1 MSDLGHRQR
10 AVSDRSWGVWHYLR
24 RLPAKFANLDKRGS
38 IKLSA
43 KIKVARDK
51 RRRHR
56 ERMINPQ
63 RWH

>member
-1 MSDLGHRQR
+1 
-10 AVSDRSWGVWHYLR
+10 
-24 RLPAKFANLDKRGS
+24 LPAKFANLDKRGS

-63 RWH
+63 R